1 MKRGLASLL
10 LVLSF
15 SFSASAQD
23 LDGWEECDN
32 GKPDVAISACERF
45 LNSAKSDKAR
55 AQGHIQR
62 GNAYSALGQVEKA
75 LTEYE
80 AALKFEPE
88 NFTAMINRSAE
99 LIKTGRDDDALRQL
113 DHATRLNPASALP
126 FNNRSILYL
135 KMDRPDEALAA
146 ANTAIELGPAVALA
160 YNARSLA
167 YQRLGQIREAL
178 IDIDRAITLEDKN
191 EIFLERRAELY
202 AMNRETDK
210 AIADLTTLIEANPAA
225 TDYYNSRGVVRARA
239 GAVEDALADFTTAIE
254 RKADSASLYNRGF
267 VLEKAGKTSLALKDY
282 DAALELDPD
291 FAVVHAAR
299 GLLKLKLGQNDEA
312 LADLLAAEKYGPG
325 QTTAFARLHADVTR
339 MALNAVADAMAQ
351 LKHQR
356 GSSDRYTVKNLY
368 WTAISLVGPLPGE
381 NDVLDTDSKGTDA
394 IAATSP
400 AASAT
405 GTSASGA
412 GSSPAP
418 GGRTPGPGGQ
428 DAADA
433 KTVSVAEQAATSIA
447 GQAAT
452 PQAAKETVA
461 VSRDP
466 ELENNCSLAGMSP
479 CTARTYA
486 IYAKELLEKGQRTGE
501 SQLDKAFEA
510 ANTAVGLAPHD
521 SFTREVRAE
530 LYAAKGNADAAIADL
545 TVASG
550 IALSDP
556 HPLNARGVVLARRG
570 DFAAAMSDFEAA
582 LETEGGAYKYAHYN
596 RGYINDRLGHNDE
609 ALQAYD
615 EAVASDPE
623 FFVALAARGILK
635 EKMGKSGDA
644 RTDLEAAKKLRS
656 NVRDVIGLKMANLVA
671 DAQHGPPGRTSFCNL
686 DAAGIEVIGPLPE
699 KEDMLQGEF
708 FARNCKNGSGPS
720 RESANTKQSAQREDA
735 QEAAQP
741 APQPPTAEVTSKSP
755 DAQLQ
760 SANRLASDDRNGRI
774 LSADEIFNLFNGN
787 TSDGTMIAGGV
798 YKEHYARGG
807 DIRMR
812 SHSGAWWLKKNQF
825 CTSYEGMKT
834 SCYDVRSLQH
844 GRIVWEQEGTVLGSG
859 RVLKGNPY
867 KF

>member
-32 GKPDVAISACERF
+32 GKPDVAISACERV
-45 LNSAKSDKAR
+45 LNSAKTDSVR
-55 AQGHIQR
+55 VQGHIQR
-62 GNAYSALGQVEKA
+62 GNAYSTLGQYQRA
-75 LTEYE
+75 LADYE
-80 AALKFEPE
+80 AALKIEPE

-99 LIKTGRDDDALRQL
+99 LIRMGRDGDALLQL
-113 DHATRLNPASALP
+113 DQATRLNPASALP
-126 FNNRSILYL
+126 FNNRAIVHL
-135 KMDRPDEALAA
+135 KMGKTAEALAA
-146 ANTAIELGPAVALA
+146 ANTAIELDPAVALA

-167 YQRLGQIREAL
+167 YQRLGQIRDAL
-178 IDIDRAITLEDKN
+178 IDIDRAIALEGKN

-210 AIADLTTLIEANPAA
+210 AIADLTTLIEANPAE

-239 GAVEDALADFTTAIE
+239 GAVEDALADFTAAIE
-254 RKADSASLYNRGF
+254 RKADSAALYNRGF
-267 VLEKAGKTSLALKDY
+267 ILEKAGKTSLALKDY

-299 GLLKLKLGQNDEA
+299 GLLKLKLGHKDEA
-312 LADLLAAEKYGPG
+312 LTDLRTAERYGPE
-325 QTTAFARLHADVTR
+325 QTTEFARLHADVTR

-351 LKHQR
+351 LQHQR
-356 GSSDRYTVKNLY
+356 GSSNRYTVKNLY
-368 WTAISLVGPLPGE
+368 WTGISLVGPLPGE
-381 NDVLDTDSKGTDA
+381 TDVRDA
-394 IAATSP
+394 DRKDADVAATTSL

-405 GTSASGA
+405 GTSASGTA
-412 GSSPAP
+412 NSPAP
-418 GGRTPGPGGQ
+418 GGQGPGPEVR
-428 DAADA
+428 DDA
-433 KTVSVAEQAATSIA
+433 KTLSVA
-447 GQAAT
+447 GQAPT
-452 PQAAKETVA
+452 PQAAEKTA
-461 VSRDP
+461 AISREP
-466 ELENNCSLAGMSP
+466 ELENNCRLAGMSP

-486 IYAKELLEKGQRTGE
+486 IFAKELLEKGQRTGE
-501 SQLDKAFEA
+501 SQLDKAFQA
-510 ANTAVGLAPHD
+510 ANTAVGLAPND

-530 LYAAKGNADAAIADL
+530 LHAAKGDSDAAIADL

-570 DFAAAMSDFEAA
+570 NFAAAMSDFEAA
-582 LETEGGAYKYAHYN
+582 LEIEGGAYKYAHYN
-596 RGYINDRLGHNDE
+596 RGYINEKLGHNDE

-615 EAVASDPE
+615 EAVSSDPE

-635 EKMGKSGDA
+635 EKMGRSEDA

-708 FARNCKNGSGPS
+708 FARSCKTPSGAS
-720 RESANTKQSAQREDA
+720 SDSAGRSAEREDA
-735 QEAAQP
+735 HAAAQP
-741 APQPPTAEVTSKSP
+741 ATQPPTAEATSRPS

-760 SANRLASDDRNGRI
+760 TADRTPSDDRNGRI
-774 LSADEIFNLFNGN
+774 LSADEVFNLFNGN
-787 TSDGTMIAGGV
+787 TSDGTMIAGGI
-798 YKEHYARGG
+798 YREYYARGG
-807 DIRMR
+807 DIRMK
-812 SHSGAWWLKKNQF
+812 SHSGAWWLKENQF
-825 CTSYEGMKT
+825 CTSYQGTKT
-834 SCYDVRSLQH
+834 SCFDVRSLQH
-844 GRIVWEQEGTVLGSG
+844 GSIVWEQEGTVLGSG
-859 RVLKGNPY
+859 RVIKGNPY